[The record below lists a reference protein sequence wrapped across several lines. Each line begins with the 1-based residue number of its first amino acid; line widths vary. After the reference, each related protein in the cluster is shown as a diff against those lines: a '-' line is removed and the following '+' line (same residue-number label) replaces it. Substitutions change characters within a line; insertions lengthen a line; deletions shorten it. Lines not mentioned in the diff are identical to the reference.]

1 MKTLRTLTTLNI
13 LLLAILACN
22 LLSPTAVPIE
32 APPVDEAPIIIQSE
46 PTSAPSF
53 TPETPEEAAAV
64 PSTTPQLPK
73 IVLVGYQSLALGEAA
88 NFIQNQGGFVV
99 SVNEVVL
106 EVDLLLFTINAQD
119 GPMPDTLRQI
129 QNQQGQTLSR
139 AAILLIQTDLQ
150 PDAELEQLVILDT
163 REVLH
168 RFISEEQA
176 NRLEVLRMPDSA
188 IGDKLRALLFLPPA
202 NILISAQN

>member
-1 MKTLRTLTTLNI
+1 
-13 LLLAILACN
+13 
-22 LLSPTAVPIE
+22 
-32 APPVDEAPIIIQSE
+32 
-46 PTSAPSF
+46 
-53 TPETPEEAAAV
+53 
-64 PSTTPQLPK
+64 
-73 IVLVGYQSLALGEAA
+73 
-88 NFIQNQGGFVV
+88 
-99 SVNEVVL
+99 
-106 EVDLLLFTINAQD
+106 
-119 GPMPDTLRQI
+119 MPDTLRQI